1 MVSKTQTEEYLRK
14 TQLPLATKSYT
25 VISHGD
31 IIDTVREMLK
41 KHGFIITNELYKA
54 ESNGDV
60 ALGFMQIE
68 TLNDPDMAMTF
79 NWTNSYNKMVRFS
92 CSIGGFIYDNQ
103 VPFVSTNNQA
113 SWRRKHTGTALEET
127 MEIIEAM
134 VASADEHFAQIVDMK
149 NKFKSIDVSRKEYAK
164 LLGLLYFD
172 KQIISSEQINVIKR
186 EYEKPSF
193 DYTDKGTLWELYK
206 MIMFGIVDQAPKN
219 WYRQQ
224 LDINSYV
231 QVLYNFAAIEL
242 KNENEAGEMQMNV
255 VNDEIVEI
263 LDLLLNAEDEREND
277 DTYDDTSN
285 KNDDT
290 SIEVTD
296 NQVVQ
301 QEPEMLEIA
310 QEIDEIIETLDDF
323 ITDEEEDA
331 IMEKMFTPILPCV
344 GHEVESVKDEMESI
358 DNLIAAQNMVLDA
371 KAVGTSEPSLF
382 DDIDAKKERLEEIR
396 EELNNE
402 SISYGELVE
411 LEELVEYIEDG
422 DIQLLQAAG
431 VPEFP
436 EEETIFAD
444 ERAEETFAFPNLVDD
459 VIIPTAMSEDQI
471 EMIKEE
477 YGIVEKG
484 SSDDGLIG
492 ATADN
497 PEDLFDMMEEYDE
510 PVDEVP
516 WFTDENANQKIDL
529 APSLIPDSMRE
540 AVAEI
545 LEYRYKNK
553 RTVVNTIEDVDYVV
567 FELDSKEFFVVD
579 K

>member
-31 IIDTVREMLK
+31 IIDAVREMLA
-41 KHGFIITNELYKA
+41 KHGFIITSELYKA

-113 SWRRKHTGTALEET
+113 SWNRKHTGTALEET
-127 MEIIEAM
+127 MEVIEAM
-134 VASADEHFAQIVDMK
+134 VASADDHFSQIVAMK
-149 NKFKSIDVSRKEYAK
+149 EKFKSIDVNRKEYAK
-164 LLGLLYFD
+164 LMGLLYFD
-172 KQIISSEQINVIKR
+172 KQVISSEQINVIKR

-231 QVLYNFAAIEL
+231 QVLYNIASIEL
-242 KNENEAGEMQMNV
+242 ENETQATELDLDV
-255 VNDEIVEI
+255 VNDDSEEQVLDIQAVQEEVEI
-263 LDLLLNAEDEREND
+263 IPDVHQED
-277 DTYDDTSN
+277 
-285 KNDDT
+285 
-290 SIEVTD
+290 
-296 NQVVQ
+296 
-301 QEPEMLEIA
+301 
-310 QEIDEIIETLDDF
+310 IIEF

-331 IMEKMFTPILPCV
+331 VMEQMFTPVLPCV
-344 GHEVESVKDEMESI
+344 GHEVESAKDEMKSI
-358 DNLIAAQNMVLDA
+358 DNLIAAQNLIVDPKPFKKPA
-371 KAVGTSEPSLF
+371 ESLF
-382 DDIDAKKERLEEIR
+382 DDIDSKKERLEEIR

-402 SISYGELVE
+402 SVSYGELAE
-411 LEELVEYIEDG
+411 LQELTEFIEEDDV
-422 DIQLLQAAG
+422 QLLEAAG
-431 VPEFP
+431 VPEF
-436 EEETIFAD
+436 ESEKTIDLSDLEGEYSIDEMEQVIETIE
-444 ERAEETFAFPNLVDD
+444 ERIEEAKTPS
-459 VIIPTAMSEDQI
+459 MSEEQI
-471 EMIKEE
+471 EMVKEE
-477 YGIVEKG
+477 HGVIETG
-484 SSDDGLIG
+484 SPDDGFIG
-492 ATADN
+492 STDES
-497 PEDLFDMMEEYDE
+497 PESLFDMMEEYDE

-516 WFTDENANQKIDL
+516 WITEEPTAEKVIV

-540 AVAEI
+540 AVTEI
-545 LEYRYKNK
+545 IADKYQNK
-553 RTVVNTIEDVDYVV
+553 RTVVNTIEADDHIV

>member
-14 TQLPLATKSYT
+14 TQLPVATKSYT

-31 IIDTVREMLK
+31 IIDTVREMLA
-41 KHGFIITNELYKA
+41 KHGFIVTNELYKA

-68 TLNDPDMAMTF
+68 TLGDPDMAMTF

-113 SWRRKHTGTALEET
+113 SWNRKHTGTALEET
-127 MEIIEAM
+127 MEVIEAM
-134 VASADEHFAQIVDMK
+134 VASADDHFAQIVDMK
-149 NKFKSIDVSRKEYAK
+149 NKFKSIDVNRKEYAK

-172 KQIISSEQINVIKR
+172 KQVISSEQINVIKR

-224 LDINSYV
+224 MDINSYV
-231 QVLYNFAAIEL
+231 QVLYNIASIEL
-242 KNENEAGEMQMNV
+242 ENENEAGEMEVNV

-263 LDLLLNAEDEREND
+263 FDLLLAAEPEEQLL
-277 DTYDDTSN
+277 
-285 KNDDT
+285 
-290 SIEVTD
+290 D
-296 NQVVQ
+296 NQAVQ
-301 QEPEMLEIA
+301 EEV
-310 QEIDEIIETLDDF
+310 EIIPVVHQEDIIEF

-331 IMEKMFTPILPCV
+331 VMEQMFKPIPSHHEPLIPTQEELDSEHV
-344 GHEVESVKDEMESI
+344 GPPEMYLG
-358 DNLIAAQNMVLDA
+358 DV
-371 KAVGTSEPSLF
+371 
-382 DDIDAKKERLEEIR
+382 DAKKERLEEIR
-396 EELNNE
+396 TELDNE

-411 LEELVEYIEDG
+411 LEELVEYIEEG

-431 VPEFP
+431 VPEFH

-444 ERAEETFAFPNLVDD
+444 ERTEETFAFPNLVDD

-497 PEDLFDMMEEYDE
+497 HEDLFDMMEEYDE

>member
-14 TQLPLATKSYT
+14 TQLPVATKSYT

-31 IIDTVREMLK
+31 IIDTVRTMLT

-113 SWRRKHTGTALEET
+113 SWNRKHTGTALEET
-127 MEIIEAM
+127 MEVIEAM
-134 VASADEHFAQIVDMK
+134 VASADDHFAQIVDMK
-149 NKFKSIDVSRKEYAK
+149 NKFKSIDVNRKEYAK

-172 KQIISSEQINVIKR
+172 KQVISSEQINVIKR

-224 LDINSYV
+224 MDINSYV
-231 QVLYNFAAIEL
+231 QVLYNIASIEL
-242 KNENEAGEMQMNV
+242 ENENQAGEMQMNV

-263 LDLLLNAEDEREND
+263 FDLLLAAEDD
-277 DTYDDTSN
+277 DTYDDTSD

-290 SIEVTD
+290 STEVPD

-301 QEPEMLEIA
+301 KGSDFDIDLHQPNTVEYIPTQEELDSEHVGPPEMYLGDVVTNEI
-310 QEIDEIIETLDDF
+310 
-323 ITDEEEDA
+323 
-331 IMEKMFTPILPCV
+331 
-344 GHEVESVKDEMESI
+344 ESI
-358 DNLIAAQNMVLDA
+358 DNLIQAQNIIQDA
-371 KAVGTSEPSLF
+371 KTVGTTEPSLF
-382 DDIDAKKERLEEIR
+382 DDVDAKKERLEEIR
-396 EELNNE
+396 VELDNE

-411 LEELVEYIEDG
+411 LEELVEYIEEG
-422 DIQLLQAAG
+422 DVQLLQAAG
-431 VPEFP
+431 VPEF
-436 EEETIFAD
+436 
-444 ERAEETFAFPNLVDD
+444 DD
-459 VIIPTAMSEDQI
+459 VIPMSKEQI
-471 EMIKEE
+471 EMVKEE
-477 YGIVEKG
+477 HGIIEKG
-484 SSDDGLIG
+484 NPDDGLIG
-492 ATADN
+492 STDES
-497 PEDLFDMMEEYDE
+497 PESLFDMMEEYDE
-510 PVDEVP
+510 PVDEIP
-516 WFTDENANQKIDL
+516 WFTDENANQKVDL
-529 APSLIPDSMRE
+529 APSLVPDSMRE

-545 LEYRYKNK
+545 LEDKYKNK
-553 RTVVNTIEDVDYVV
+553 RTVVNTIEDIDYVV